1 MNNENT
7 TIGVSTEQNIALV
20 ERPCG
25 RKNVISEKSSFFG
38 QNAGFLSR
46 GSTNNSCLSDEKL
59 YQLCQ
64 TYGERTRF
72 WRQKFTGLIP
82 EVFRRRLYEKKGF
95 SSIFEF
101 AKKLAGLSEEQVRL
115 VLNLEKRFSET
126 PVLKSLLVEGK
137 VSINKLARIVSIAK
151 PENDMFLATQVQILS
166 KSAVETL
173 VRDERFWAKSGD
185 QKDGQNSFGNGDKNS
200 EENTAANLDVECQ
213 NSSQKSFFESKS
225 LPGQTL
231 HLSPEVQQKLL
242 ELQQKGIDINT
253 LLLEFLQKREQEIAE
268 RKEIVSQQI
277 LKREEEKLA
286 KKLPTSHIPV
296 AARRILHEEFGKKCS
311 VKNCQKP
318 STQIHHVQRF
328 FASQSHDPRY
338 LAPLC
343 KEHHELAHSADVAY
357 HEIKLRRKMWA
368 TDLAYCEIKNRGY
381 CLSRNSTKD

>member
-1 MNNENT
+1 KNA
-7 TIGVSTEQNIALV
+7 TIGVSTEQNIATI

-25 RKNVISEKSSFFG
+25 RKNVISEKASFFG
-38 QNAGFLSR
+38 QNPGTLNGDPPNMS
-46 GSTNNSCLSDEKL
+46 NLPDEKL

-64 TYGERTRF
+64 TYGERSRF
-72 WRQKFTGLIP
+72 WRQKFTGLLP
-82 EVFRRRLYEKKGF
+82 EVFKRRLYEKKGF

-101 AKKLAGLSEEQVRL
+101 AKKLAGLSEEQGRL
-115 VLNLEKRFSET
+115 VLNLERRFEET
-126 PVLKSLLVEGK
+126 PVLKSLLTEGK
-137 VSINKLARIVSIAK
+137 VSVNKLARIVSIAK
-151 PENDMFLATQVQILS
+151 PENEKFLATQVQILS

-173 VRDERFWAKSGD
+173 VRDEKFLAKNSD
-185 QKDGQNSFGNGDKNS
+185 QNSWKNAGKDAGDGSQNG
-200 EENTAANLDVECQ
+200 L
-213 NSSQKSFFESKS
+213 QKSFLGAKS

-268 RKEIVSQQI
+268 RKNEISREI
-277 LKREEEKLA
+277 LKREEEKSA
-286 KKLPTSHIPV
+286 TIHVPV
-296 AARRILHEEFGKKCS
+296 AAKKILHEEFGKKCS
-311 VKNCQKP
+311 VKNCKNP

-357 HEIKLRRKMWA
+357 HEIKLRRK
-368 TDLAYCEIKNRGY
+368 
-381 CLSRNSTKD
+381 

>member
-25 RKNVISEKSSFFG
+25 RKGFVSGKESCFG
-38 QNAGFLSR
+38 RNAGFLSR
-46 GSTNNSCLSDEKL
+46 GSTNNSSITDEKL
-59 YQLCQ
+59 YHLCQ

-72 WRQKFTGLIP
+72 WRQKFTGLLP
-82 EVFRRRLYEKKGF
+82 EVFKRRLYEKKGF

-101 AKKLAGLSEEQVRL
+101 SKKLAGLSEEQVRL

-126 PVLKSLLVEGK
+126 PTLKSLLVEGK

-173 VRDERFWAKSGD
+173 VRDEKFWAKSGD

-200 EENTAANLDVECQ
+200 GKNTAANLGDECQ
-213 NSSQKSFFESKS
+213 NGLQKSFFESKS
-225 LPGQTL
+225 LPGQDLVAGIGMGWHGGAMTGGAGSETL
-231 HLSPEVQQKLL
+231 HLSSEVQQKLL
-242 ELQQKGIDINT
+242 ELQQKDIDINN

-268 RKEIVSQQI
+268 RKETVSREI
-277 LKREEEKLA
+277 LKREEENPA
-286 KKLPTSHIPV
+286 TSHIPV
-296 AARRILHEEFGKKCS
+296 AAKKILHEEFGKKCS

-328 FASQSHDPRY
+328 FASQSHDPRH

-357 HEIKLRRKMWA
+357 
-368 TDLAYCEIKNRGY
+368 CEIKNRW
-381 CLSRNSTKD
+381 K

>member
-1 MNNENT
+1 MNNENI

-46 GSTNNSCLSDEKL
+46 GSTNNSCLPDEKL

-72 WRQKFTGLIP
+72 WRQKFTGLLP
-82 EVFRRRLYEKKGF
+82 EVFKRRLYEKKGF

-101 AKKLAGLSEEQVRL
+101 SKKLAGLSEEQVRL
-115 VLNLEKRFSET
+115 VLNLERRFEET

-137 VSINKLARIVSIAK
+137 VSVNKLARIVSIAK

-173 VRDERFWAKSGD
+173 VRDEKFWAKSGD
-185 QKDGQNSFGNGDKNS
+185 QKDGQNS
-200 EENTAANLDVECQ
+200 ERNTAANTDVECQ
-213 NSSQKSFFESKS
+213 NGLQKSFFEAKS
-225 LPGQTL
+225 LPGQAL

-242 ELQQKGIDINT
+242 ELQQKGIDINN
-253 LLLEFLQKREQEIAE
+253 LLLEFIQKREQEIAE
-268 RKEIVSQQI
+268 RKEIVSREI

-286 KKLPTSHIPV
+286 KKLPTSHIP
-296 AARRILHEEFGKKCS
+296 AAAKKILHEEFGKKCS

-318 STQIHHVQRF
+318 STQIHHIQRF

-357 HEIKLRRKMWA
+357 
-368 TDLAYCEIKNRGY
+368 CEIKNRW
-381 CLSRNSTKD
+381 K